1 MSQPINSEPE
11 HRHGSAEPEIPHRH
25 WSRDDNGGGGD
36 DDDDDA
42 SLDSDEL
49 HETRPNRWRG
59 NPATWKTWTESDR
72 RTWAS
77 LENAR
82 RADLSVHL
90 FNAFAL
96 RRGFRIGPDVEL
108 PEGGD
113 AADGRAAA
121 GWDFGKHWTAWPMKA
136 NEVPDDGLLPR
147 TADLNE
153 PFTYRREQGRPFA
166 GCNLEDEISATI
178 LRYAKERFRARAS
191 QAQPASADQAVQS
204 IERDDAPA
212 TEGETDAS
220 RLGEDTTGNDEQ
232 TDKAARRTARR
243 ARRAASPTFTP
254 VVSADDERSYRL
266 LRPVTRQIMSKLDD
280 TLMILHNQ
288 RMACLGNVSDSS
300 ACDGDVAND
309 NKDETDAEV
318 APERRPRVR
327 PKSPPARTPRYR
339 GGRPRKVHV
348 PLEGETE
355 QEMLIRVAR
364 QSKRKLPVFFSS
376 SGPESEGE
384 EEGVRRRS
392 RSRSPGSARRSA
404 SASSRAS
411 SRRSSSSSSGMNRE
425 KQMSRWGRR
434 DWRDVLGAA
443 ALAGFSPTVIARAA
457 QRCATLFREEMTVRT
472 LRERSAA
479 SDNAGM
485 ETAVYVPGLV
495 LVSSGDEDESD
506 EELAQLRVVSRQSSV
521 RPPSPSPEPAS
532 SAAPGRRRSRSATP
546 VSLVCPHP
554 RCPRAVEPFPKKSNL
569 QRHLKTVHGNL
580 EPDLTTEPEQ
590 SEAEEPPPRT
600 PRYGSR
606 RRSGT
611 PGLSHLCPYPRCPR
625 AIEGGCTESGGGRL
639 MEDEEEDS
647 ADEMDGGIHVDRF
660 LRPIK
665 IRKGWRGDDIQQR
678 APRAP
683 KKARAGSEE
692 LDSFL

>member
-1 MSQPINSEPE
+1 MSQPVQPK
-11 HRHGSAEPEIPHRH
+11 HGYGSAEPEISHQY
-25 WSRDDNGGGGD
+25 WDRDAGPDDGD
-36 DDDDDA
+36 GDA
-42 SLDSDEL
+42 LSHTSLDSDEL

-59 NPATWKTWTESDR
+59 HPSTWKTWTESDR
-72 RTWAS
+72 RTWAA

-82 RADLSVHL
+82 RGDLSAHL

-96 RRGFRIGPDVEL
+96 RRGFRVGPEFEV
-108 PEGGD
+108 PEDGD
-113 AADGRAAA
+113 AAGDRGA
-121 GWDFGKHWTAWPMKA
+121 GWDIGKYWTAWPMKA
-136 NEVPDDGLLPR
+136 NEVPDGGLLPR

-153 PFTYRREQGRPFA
+153 PFTYRREQRRPFA

-178 LRYAKERFRARAS
+178 LRHAKERFRARGL
-191 QAQPASADQAVQS
+191 QAQPASAEHVVQS
-204 IERDDAPA
+204 IEKTDTTA

-220 RLGEDTTGNDEQ
+220 GVGDTTGNDER

-254 VVSADDERSYRL
+254 VISADDERSYRL

-288 RMACLGNVSDSS
+288 RMAGLGNTSDSS
-300 ACDGDVAND
+300 VCGGDVDND
-309 NKDETDAEV
+309 KDETDAEAV
-318 APERRPRVR
+318 PERRPRAR
-327 PKSPPARTPRYR
+327 SKSPSAPAPRSR

-364 QSKRKLPVFFSS
+364 QSKRKLPTFS

-384 EEGVRRRS
+384 GIRRRS
-392 RSRSPGSARRSA
+392 RSRSLGSARRST

-411 SRRSSSSSSGMNRE
+411 SRRSSVSSEANRE
-425 KQMSRWGRR
+425 KLLSRWGLR

-457 QRCATLFREEMTVRT
+457 QRCSTLFREEMAMHT
-472 LRERSAA
+472 LHERSAA
-479 SDNAGM
+479 SENAGM
-485 ETAVYVPGLV
+485 ETAVYVPGLA
-495 LVSSGDEDESD
+495 LVSSGDEDESE
-506 EELAQLRVVSRQSSV
+506 EELAQLRTVSRQSSV
-521 RPPSPSPEPAS
+521 RGPSSSPEPAQ
-532 SAAPGRRRSRSATP
+532 PRSRSGTP
-546 VSLVCPHP
+546 ASLVCPHP
-554 RCPRAVEPFPKKSNL
+554 QCPRAVEPFPKKSNL
-569 QRHLKTVHGNL
+569 QRHLKTVHGNR

-590 SEAEEPPPRT
+590 TEAEAPPPPPRHC
-600 PRYGSR
+600 R

-611 PGLSHLCPYPRCPR
+611 PGASHLCPYPHCPR
-625 AIEGGCTESGGGRL
+625 AVEGFTKRKNLTRHLQAVHGKRGVPLTE
-639 MEDEEEDS
+639 DEEDS
-647 ADEMDGGIHVDRF
+647 ADEMDGGVHVDRF

-678 APRAP
+678 SSRVG